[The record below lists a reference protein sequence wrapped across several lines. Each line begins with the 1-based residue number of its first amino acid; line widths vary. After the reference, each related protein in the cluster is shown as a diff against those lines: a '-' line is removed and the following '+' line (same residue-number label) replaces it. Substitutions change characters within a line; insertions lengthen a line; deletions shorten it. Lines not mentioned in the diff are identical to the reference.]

1 MLGHLIYH
9 TLMFFI
15 IWDIYLRLGGK
26 NTDLKHRLLFL
37 LCDLVLAV
45 WGQVITRY
53 YQINLPLVPF
63 VTLSFS
69 YYLNKV
75 AIPAERFFLGFY
87 PVVLVD
93 IARRFLATFFFPP
106 ILGLTAYTLETHIW
120 WSLIPLA
127 FVLPTVHLVDFILR
141 LDFADIQKVPTNHQK
156 KRRLGL
162 VNLFLLVYYSLFFV
176 VGTFDTFFPELYL
189 VTNLRLPM
197 VLGYLYL
204 LLFVLGTVNQFAKQ
218 KIDQDLSLEQ
228 VKYLNHLKRENARVE
243 SLYKD
248 LLQVRS
254 NYNLLLNSL
263 REVERTGDIRAS
275 KKDLIGLYVHQS
287 QDKVSTKIEELTN
300 VRNPNIYSL
309 LTSKYHE
316 AQMYG
321 ITIHAEIPNPITTLY
336 LTELDLAVLF
346 GHLMDKAIEASKEVK
361 DGFIHLAYFEDQDS
375 QSFIIEHAM
384 EPDDVTGP
392 LRWTNNELGRD
403 DSVAILQEVLERYPN
418 ISFSTRSH
426 HHKVMHILEMRP

>member
-1 MLGHLIYH
+1 M
-9 TLMFFI
+9 
-15 IWDIYLRLGGK
+15 
-26 NTDLKHRLLFL
+26 
-37 LCDLVLAV
+37 
-45 WGQVITRY
+45 
-53 YQINLPLVPF
+53 
-63 VTLSFS
+63 
-69 YYLNKV
+69 
-75 AIPAERFFLGFY
+75 
-87 PVVLVD
+87 
-93 IARRFLATFFFPP
+93 
-106 ILGLTAYTLETHIW
+106 
-120 WSLIPLA
+120 A

-141 LDFADIQKVPTNHQK
+141 LDFADILKVPTNHQK

-321 ITIHAEIPNPITTLY
+321 ITIHAEIPDPITTLY